1 MSRLPCA
8 LRGPAALSLVAGSL
22 ALLACSPALNWRS
35 LSVPEAGLTLSLP
48 CKPERATRPVDWGAG
63 AVELSMLGCEAD
75 GATFAVSHMPLADPA
90 QAGAALARWRAAMRA
105 GMQASTEAGTD
116 AAEAAFVPAHA
127 LALPQSVR
135 MMAQGTGPDGRA
147 VVAHA
152 VWFARLEGGH
162 VRLYHA
168 ALYARQARTAA
179 ADAFFAGLALPP

>member
-1 MSRLPCA
+1 MPRLPCA
-8 LRGPAALSLVAGSL
+8 LRGLAALSLVAGSL

-105 GMQASTEAGTD
+105 RMQAPPAAGAD
-116 AAEAAFVPAHA
+116 AAFVPAHA

-135 MMAQGTGPDGRA
+135 MTAQGTGPDGRA

-168 ALYARQARTAA
+168 ALYARQARTTV
-179 ADAFFAGLALPP
+179 ADTFFAGLALPP